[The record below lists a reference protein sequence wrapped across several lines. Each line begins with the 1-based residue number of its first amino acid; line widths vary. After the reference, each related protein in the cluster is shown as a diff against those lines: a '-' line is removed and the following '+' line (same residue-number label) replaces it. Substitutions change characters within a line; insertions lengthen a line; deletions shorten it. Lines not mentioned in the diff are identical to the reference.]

1 MEASII
7 TDLEDE
13 IKAKQAEL
21 SQLKYKDVYDAQDA
35 YEAAQVVYKEAENNM
50 VKAARTLSQVR
61 VNSGLTR
68 STVLTRAFRL

>member
-7 TDLEDE
+7 TDLEEE
-13 IKAKQAEL
+13 IKLKQEEL

-35 YEAAQVVYKEAENNM
+35 YEAAQVVYKEAENSM